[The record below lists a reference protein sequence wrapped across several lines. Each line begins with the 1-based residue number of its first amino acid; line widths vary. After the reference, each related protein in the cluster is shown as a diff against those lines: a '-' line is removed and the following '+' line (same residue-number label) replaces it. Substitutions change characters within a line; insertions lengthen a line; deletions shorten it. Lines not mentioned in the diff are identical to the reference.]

1 MKKAYF
7 FPIGAALLWI
17 TIKYFSWLLGIFTF
31 GSTGPYVL
39 GNMFLL
45 TVCIALG
52 LYYMKNKEV
61 NPGNFLMDI
70 KKGVSCGMI
79 YTLLVSGFI
88 YLFYEKIHPEY
99 NQYQLQQSIE
109 LLKKPENIQ
118 KIRVKNEELKSKSN
132 KEILGMLQKQDELIY
147 SANFT
152 FVISLLGLTLYSIFN
167 SIFIALIFRR
177 ILFRGR

>member
-1 MKKAYF
+1 MNKAYY
-7 FPIGAALLWI
+7 FPLGAALLWI
-17 TIKYFSWLLGIFTF
+17 AIKYFSWAMGIFTF

-39 GNMFLL
+39 INMFLL

-52 LYYMKNKEV
+52 LYFMKLKEE

-70 KKGVSCGMI
+70 KKGVSNGMI
-79 YTLLVSGFI
+79 YTVLVSGFI
-88 YLFYEKIHPEY
+88 YLFYSKIHPEY

-109 LLKKPENIQ
+109 LLNKPENIQ
-118 KIRVKNEELKSKSN
+118 KIRAKNAELKSKSD
-132 KEILGMLQKQDELIY
+132 KEILGMLRKQDELIY

-177 ILFRGR
+177 LLFRGR